1 MKASAFRYCSLFI
14 AGKEGRCEAEKIYD
28 MTLIKSISGIRGT
41 IGGVQGEG
49 LTPPDIVKFA
59 SAFAYMIKSGSDRK
73 RPLIVT
79 GMDARMSGGMV
90 LSLVNSTL
98 VGMGCDVATL
108 GMASTPTVEL
118 AVQGE
123 GADGGIIVTASH
135 NPAEWNALKLL
146 GSSGEFISA
155 AEGEEVVALA
165 GTEEYHYSPVY
176 ELGEVRVLDDY
187 NRIHIKMITELPLV
201 NVEGI
206 KSAGFTVALDCI
218 NSVGSLILPEL
229 LAALGVKEVLGL
241 NMEPDGRFSHN
252 PEPIPENLQEIS
264 TLVKESGADVGF
276 VVDPDV
282 DRLAII
288 SEDGSFFNEEYT
300 LVACADYVLSHTPGN
315 TVSNMSSSRA
325 LRDITRLHGG
335 EWYSSSVGEVNV
347 VREMKARRAVI
358 GGEGNGGVIYPPL
371 HYGRDALVGIA
382 LFLSHLALS
391 GKSCS
396 VLRKSYPEYV
406 ISKKR
411 VDLEHPDDAI
421 VALDEIERRYKREIT
436 DRRDGILIEDDR
448 GWVQVRKSNTE
459 PIIRIYSESSDALMA
474 ENMASEIVKIVKKV
488 NKS

>member
-1 MKASAFRYCSLFI
+1 
-14 AGKEGRCEAEKIYD
+14 

-49 LTPPDIVKFA
+49 LTPPDIVKFT
-59 SAFAYMIKSGSDRK
+59 SAFACTIRNGSGKK

-79 GMDARMSGGMV
+79 GRDARISGAMV
-90 LSLVNSTL
+90 LSLVNNSL
-98 VGMGCDVATL
+98 SAMGCDVITL
-108 GMASTPTVEL
+108 GIASTPTVEL

-146 GSSGEFISA
+146 GSNGEFISA
-155 AEGEEVVALA
+155 EEGEEVVALA
-165 GTEEYHYSPVY
+165 DGGNYLYSGVY
-176 ELGEVRVLDDY
+176 DIGDISESEDY
-187 NRIHIKMITELPLV
+187 NGRHIDLITQLPLV
-201 NVEGI
+201 NI
-206 KSAGFTVALDCI
+206 KAIQSAGFTVALDCI
-218 NSVGSLILPEL
+218 NSAGALILPDL
-229 LAALGVKEVLGL
+229 LKRLGVENVVGV

-252 PEPIPENLQEIS
+252 PEPLPANLVEIS
-264 TLVKESGADVGF
+264 SLVKESGADVGF

-282 DRLAII
+282 DRLAIV
-288 SEDGSFFNEEYT
+288 SEDGTFFNEEYT

-325 LRDITRLHGG
+325 LRDITRISGG
-335 EWYSSSVGEVNV
+335 EWYSSAVGEVNV
-347 VREMKARRAVI
+347 VREMKVRNAVI
-358 GGEGNGGVIYPPL
+358 GGEGNGGIIYPPL
-371 HYGRDALVGIA
+371 HYGRDALAGIA

-396 VLRKSYPEYV
+396 ELRTGYPEYV

-421 VALDEIERRYKREIT
+421 VALEEVERIFEKQIT
-436 DRRDGILIEDDR
+436 DRRDGIMIENEE

-459 PIIRIYSESSDALMA
+459 PIIRIYSEASDAERA
-474 ENMASEIVKIVKKV
+474 EKLASEILKIVKKE
-488 NKS
+488 K